1 MSEFLLSPI
10 PIFHCFTRSLVAST
24 WCAPLPGPMRR
35 KYFAAVLSAAV
46 LLSSLMAMMPIC
58 CLARSG
64 WILTPSWKFRLKRF
78 GQATTMLS
86 LGRARGN

>member
-46 LLSSLMAMMPIC
+46 LLSSLMAMLPIC

-64 WILTPSWKFRLKRF
+64 WILTPSWKFRLNRF

>member
-1 MSEFLLSPI
+1 
-10 PIFHCFTRSLVAST
+10 
-24 WCAPLPGPMRR
+24 
-35 KYFAAVLSAAV
+35 VLSAAV

-64 WILTPSWKFRLKRF
+64 WILTPSWKFRLNRF

-86 LGRARGN
+86 LGRVRGN